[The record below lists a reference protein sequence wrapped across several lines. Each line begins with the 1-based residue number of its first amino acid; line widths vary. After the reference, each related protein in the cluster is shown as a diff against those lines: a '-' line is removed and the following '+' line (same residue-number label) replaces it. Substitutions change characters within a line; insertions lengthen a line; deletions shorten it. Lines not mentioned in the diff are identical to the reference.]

1 MPTYKIQVQAHT
13 LRAEIE
19 AENEDMAADMA
30 ANMFHD
36 NYELDEVTVV
46 NAEESVGV

>member
-1 MPTYKIQVQAHT
+1 MPTYKIEVQAKT

-19 AENEDMAADMA
+19 AENDDMAADIA

-36 NYELDEVTVV
+36 DYELDEVSVV
-46 NAEESVGV
+46 STEEKDN